1 MTKTS
6 QNKQNKT
13 NISIN
18 ARQAQKL
25 NLDIDDMSLYVFE
38 DKCSTISP
46 SQIEEQL
53 YFPGYGKGW
62 TGWKICSCEW
72 N

>member
-38 DKCSTISP
+38 DKCSKIRP
-46 SQIEEQL
+46 SQIEE
-53 YFPGYGKGW
+53 
-62 TGWKICSCEW
+62 
-72 N
+72 